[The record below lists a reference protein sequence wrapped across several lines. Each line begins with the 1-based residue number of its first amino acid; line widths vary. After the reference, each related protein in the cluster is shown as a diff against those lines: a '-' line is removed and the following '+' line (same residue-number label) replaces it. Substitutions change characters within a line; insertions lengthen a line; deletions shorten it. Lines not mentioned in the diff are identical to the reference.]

1 MDKKGD
7 VEERTASRARQSG
20 REAET
25 AKQTGR
31 KRDRERGKRKGEGE
45 IWAGGRKTTV
55 GAKKLFA

>member
-31 KRDRERGKRKGEGE
+31 ERERGKRKGEGE

>member
-31 KRDRERGKRKGEGE
+31 ERGKRKGEGE

>member
-31 KRDRERGKRKGEGE
+31 KRDREGE
-45 IWAGGRKTTV
+45 IWASGRKTTV